1 MKKAI
6 ACLAFMIIISPVFAN
21 DARVVPA
28 GVLRITVAP
37 TYAFADKQ
45 QYLSQN
51 EDLDVLHDGASRQK
65 LTFLNLGLAVELG
78 ATDWLT
84 LEVQWIPGWTLL
96 SSLEFSPNIFAPS
109 HVNIDGFDD
118 LFAGIKVQ
126 LVGDKGL
133 IRNAGARLALEPGVI
148 VPLPDENWDDQA
160 ARQAAGQDFT
170 ILSLAKHAYGYGARL
185 SFDYYLTSFF
195 FFNLFGEYIHYSPM
209 SNAQMAPSMPR
220 STINWGNR
228 ITFELEPR
236 LEFRLFDAVRISAGM
251 PIAFKTYDALT
262 LNGAIQIGTLS
273 QLLII
278 EPNVA
283 VRLEKA
289 SIPLELKFSY
299 SLPIDAADLPLINS
313 LKLEIKSDMVL

>member
-1 MKKAI
+1 MKKVI
-6 ACLAFMIIISPVFAN
+6 ACLALAIIVFPVFAN
-21 DARVVPA
+21 DARTVPA

-51 EDLDVLHDGASRQK
+51 EDLDVLHDAASRQK
-65 LTFLNLGLAVELG
+65 LTFLNLGLAAELG

-84 LEVQWIPGWTLL
+84 LEVQWIPGWTLF
-96 SSLEFSPNIFAPS
+96 STLEFSPNIFAPS
-109 HVNIDGFDD
+109 HVNINGFDD
-118 LFAGIKVQ
+118 LFAGVKVQ
-126 LVGDKGL
+126 IFGDKGL
-133 IRNAGARLALEPGVI
+133 FRSPDARLALEPCVI
-148 VPLPDENWDDQA
+148 VPLPDVNWDDQA

-185 SFDYYLTSFF
+185 SFDYYLMSFF
-195 FFNLFGEYIHYSPM
+195 FFNVSGEYIHYSAL
-209 SNAQMAPSMPR
+209 SNAQMAPGMARAS
-220 STINWGNR
+220 IDWGNR

-236 LEFRLFDAVRISAGM
+236 LEFLLFDAVKLSAGI

-262 LNGAIQIGTLS
+262 IDAAIQIGTLS
-273 QLLII
+273 QVLIV

-283 VRLEKA
+283 IRLQKA
-289 SIPLELKFSY
+289 FIPLELKFGY

-313 LKLEIKSDMVL
+313 LTLEIKADFVL